1 MSGAQVCPAR
11 NARRGGV
18 ARGGIAL
25 TLKLTLHICIK
36 NRPYSRPKIASPTYS
51 ASAQAKRKYHL
62 CTSGGR
68 VRGRPAERSGGGCPE
83 RVWTAVSAPWVP
95 DTGTG
100 RLPRFR
106 RTNFSTGFP
115 RALRRKEL
123 RAALSGGGQ
132 RRVPFA
138 PATGAARSGPA
149 LTPLRCQRPA
159 GKRQDVVDVERPSNL
174 ELQQAH
180 QLPRPSPASGAA
192 SAAAFA
198 LVCLVLR
205 VAAAA
210 APIARRLLRVVS
222 AAYENFTSHG

>member
-1 MSGAQVCPAR
+1 M
-11 NARRGGV
+11 
-18 ARGGIAL
+18 
-25 TLKLTLHICIK
+25 
-36 NRPYSRPKIASPTYS
+36 
-51 ASAQAKRKYHL
+51 
-62 CTSGGR
+62 
-68 VRGRPAERSGGGCPE
+68 RGRPAERSDGGCPE
-83 RVWTAVSAPWVP
+83 RVWPAVSAPWVP

-100 RLPRFR
+100 RLPRKR

-115 RALRRKEL
+115 RALRRKEV

-159 GKRQDVVDVERPSNL
+159 GKRQDVIDVERPKARSVQL
-174 ELQQAH
+174 AH
-180 QLPRPSPASGAA
+180 QLPCPSPAGGTA

-205 VAAAA
+205 DGSSTCPHRSAA
-210 APIARRLLRVVS
+210 RGLWS
-222 AAYENFTSHG
+222 AAYRIFTSHGRPPAGSTTSAFYAARCECEISVCAQESM